1 MEKLEKLIEDCKKN
15 DRRAQHALYNHFF
28 QSLMGIA
35 RKYKHNDE
43 EAAALV
49 NEAFFKIFTQLDR
62 YKAEVPFEYWIKRIT
77 INAAIDDYRKYKKIK
92 ETEQSIDDN
101 MLASSALIN
110 REVYNHAEKALQA
123 KDILKLIESL
133 DENER
138 IVFNLFEIEG
148 MQHAEIAEV
157 LQVSERTSKR
167 YLYQAREQLKSKM
180 KTLFSVIKI

>member
-1 MEKLEKLIEDCKKN
+1 
-15 DRRAQHALYNHFF
+15 
-28 QSLMGIA
+28 
-35 RKYKHNDE
+35 
-43 EAAALV
+43 
-49 NEAFFKIFTQLDR
+49 
-62 YKAEVPFEYWIKRIT
+62 
-77 INAAIDDYRKYKKIK
+77 
-92 ETEQSIDDN
+92 